1 MNQAPF
7 SSRALGR
14 TTLRVSPIAY
24 GCWRFAG
31 TDVKSAR
38 AKVEAALER
47 GIDFFDHAD
56 IYGFDGKGG
65 FGDAETLF
73 GQVLAEAPELRSRM
87 VIATKGGITPP
98 VPYNSSTEHL
108 QLAAESS
115 LRRLRTDVIDLY
127 QIHRPDFLAHPEDV
141 ASALIALRDAG
152 KIREVGVSNYTVAQ
166 TRALQ
171 AHLPFPLAT
180 HQPEFSPW
188 APEALRDGVLDLCM
202 ETGMT
207 PLAWSPLAGGRLGLT
222 LDEAAALP
230 RGAELRA
237 LLTVLDRI
245 AQEQQVTRAA
255 VAIAWVMHHPSRTI
269 PILGTQRI
277 DRLEACLAARQVT
290 LSRQQWNEILVAS
303 EGRPLP

>member
-1 MNQAPF
+1 MNQAPY
-7 SSRALGR
+7 SPRALGR

-31 TDVKSAR
+31 TTVNAAR
-38 AKVEAALER
+38 TKVEAALER

-56 IYGFDGKGG
+56 IYGFQGQGG
-65 FGDAETLF
+65 FGDAESLF
-73 GQVLAEAPELRSRM
+73 GEVLAEAPQLRSRM

-98 VPYNSSTEHL
+98 VPYNSSIEHL
-108 QLAAESS
+108 RLAAEAS
-115 LRRLRTDVIDLY
+115 LRRLRIDVIDLY

-141 ASALIALRDAG
+141 ARALSDLREAG

-171 AHLPFPLAT
+171 AHLSFPLAT
-180 HQPEFSPW
+180 HQPELSPW
-188 APEALRDGVLDLCM
+188 APAALRDGVLDLCM

-207 PLAWSPLAGGRLGLT
+207 PLAWSPLAGGRLGLS
-222 LDEAAALP
+222 LEEAAGEP
-230 RGAELRA
+230 RGAELVA
-237 LLTVLDRI
+237 LLTLLDRI
-245 AQEQQVTRAA
+245 ASEQGVTRAA
-255 VAIAWVMHHPSRTI
+255 VAIAWVMHHPSRAI

-277 DRLEACLAARQVT
+277 DRLEACLAARQVSLT
-290 LSRQQWNEILVAS
+290 RQQWNEILVAS